1 MTAPQRRLRRVIGIA
16 ALAVLIVSAVAVTVD
31 RRPAVASAGT
41 KPSSSA
47 VTTKPN
53 IVILLSDDQPAGF
66 MQMAHVKADIGAHGV
81 TFSNGFVEDPLCC
94 PSRTSILRGQYAHT
108 TRIYSNGGPDGGF
121 TGVRN
126 AHLDEAST
134 GGMLGMWLHDDG
146 YRTAMIGKYLN
157 GYTTKG
163 YVSPGWDYWRALT
176 KIDPNG
182 YTQYGVASWQDGQT
196 TTTELP
202 AQGYSTDA
210 VNKYAHQFI
219 TSTPASEPLFLYL
232 AWRAP
237 HLPAIPSPKYD
248 TDLEAPMCKGVTTKN
263 KPSFDEANVSDKPLY
278 IQQRAPLD
286 AATARLYGITDPL
299 KVCRSL
305 QSVDDGVHRVIQD
318 LAATGRL
325 SNTLI
330 FYLSDNGMLF
340 GEHRWL
346 QKKVPYEESIHVPF
360 LIRYDPLTAGALAGT
375 TNTAF
380 VMNVDLAPT
389 IADLVG
395 FTGRPDGGFDGLD
408 LMPLLRG
415 TATSVRSDFLIE
427 QSEPPGLP
435 DFVPAYCAVH
445 GEHYIYVRY
454 TAGAGSPRLEM
465 YDLTNDPYELVN
477 VAADSA
483 YARPAA
489 RLAARLTELCTPLP
503 PRYTP

>member
-1 MTAPQRRLRRVIGIA
+1 MSAPHRRLWRIIGVA
-16 ALAVLIVSAVAVTVD
+16 ALALLITGAVAVTIE
-31 RRPAVASAGT
+31 RRPAVASANASPT
-41 KPSSSA
+41 APA
-47 VTTKPN
+47 INTRPN
-53 IVILLSDDQPAGF
+53 VVILLSDDQPAGF
-66 MQMAHVKADIGAHGV
+66 MQMAHVKADIGAHGI
-81 TFSNGFVEDPLCC
+81 TFSNGYVEDPLCC
-94 PSRTSILRGQYAHT
+94 PSRTSILRGQDSHT
-108 TRIYSNGGPDGGF
+108 TGIFTNAGPDGGF
-121 TGVRN
+121 TGVRA

-134 GGMLGMWLHDDG
+134 GGMLGMWMQDAG

-182 YTQYGVASWQDGQT
+182 YTQYGVASWQDGQA

-210 VNKYAHQFI
+210 VNGYAHQFI
-219 TSTPASEPLFLYL
+219 TSTPAADPLFLYL

-237 HLPAIPSPKYD
+237 HLPAIPSTNYD
-248 TDLEAPMCKGVTTKN
+248 TNAEAPMCKGVTTAN
-263 KPSFDEANVSDKPLY
+263 KPSFGEADVSDKPQY
-278 IQQRAPLD
+278 IQQRAPFD
-286 AATARLYGITDPL
+286 APTARLFGTTYPL

-305 QSVDDGVHRVIQD
+305 QSVDDGVHQVIQD
-318 LAATGRL
+318 LASTGRL

-360 LIRYDPLTAGALAGT
+360 LVRYDPLTSGALAGT
-375 TNTAF
+375 TSSAF

-395 FTGRPDGGFDGLD
+395 FAGRPDGGFDGLD

-415 TATSVRSDFLIE
+415 KVTSVRSDFLVE
-427 QSEPPGLP
+427 HSDPPGDL

-445 GEHYIYVRY
+445 GERYIFIRY
-454 TAGAGSPRLEM
+454 SASAGAPREEM
-465 YDLTNDPYELVN
+465 YDLLNDPYELVN
-477 VAADSA
+477 VAADPA
-483 YARPAA
+483 YARAHDRLSA
-489 RLAARLTELCTPLP
+489 RLDVLCTPLP
-503 PRYTP
+503 PHYTP

>member
-1 MTAPQRRLRRVIGIA
+1 MTVPQGHLRRVIGIS
-16 ALAVLIVSAVAVTVD
+16 ALIVLIAVAVAVTIE
-31 RRPAVASAGT
+31 RRPAVASADA
-41 KPSSSA
+41 PAPAA
-47 VTTKPN
+47 VNTRPN

-66 MQMAHVKADIGAHGV
+66 MQMANVKADIGAHGI
-81 TFSNGFVEDPLCC
+81 TFSKGFVEDPLCC
-94 PSRTSILRGQYAHT
+94 PSRTSILRGQDSHT
-108 TRIYSNGGPDGGF
+108 TGIYSNTPPDGGF
-121 TGVRN
+121 AGVRA

-134 GGMLGMWLHDDG
+134 GGMLGMWLQNDG

-176 KIDPNG
+176 KIDPDG
-182 YTQYGVASWQDGQT
+182 YTKYGVASWQDGQA

-210 VNKYAHQFI
+210 VNNYAHQFI
-219 TSTPASEPLFLYL
+219 TSTPASDPLFMYL

-237 HLPAIPSPKYD
+237 HLPAFPSTKYD
-248 TDLEAPMCKGVTTKN
+248 TNAEAPMCKGVNTTS
-263 KPSFDEANVSDKPLY
+263 KPSFDEADVSDKPQY
-278 IQQRAPLD
+278 IQQRAPFD
-286 AATARLYGITDPL
+286 ATIAKLYGVTYPL
-299 KVCRSL
+299 RVCRAL
-305 QSVDDGVHRVIQD
+305 QSVDDGVHQVITD

-360 LIRYDPLTAGALAGT
+360 LMRYDPLTSGALAGT
-375 TNTAF
+375 TSDAF

-389 IADLVG
+389 IADLTG
-395 FTGRPDGGFDGLD
+395 FTGRPNGGFDGLD

-415 TATSVRSDFLIE
+415 TATSVRSDFLVE
-427 QSEPPGLP
+427 HSEPPGVP
-435 DFVPAYCAVH
+435 DVVPAYCGVR
-445 GEHYIYVRY
+445 GKRYIFIRY
-454 TAGAGSPRLEM
+454 TAAVAGTREEM
-465 YDLTNDPYELVN
+465 YDLTKDPNELVN
-477 VAADSA
+477 VAADPA
-483 YARPAA
+483 YAKAHDRLSA
-489 RLAARLTELCTPLP
+489 RLDVLCTPPP